1 LALIID
7 KLKDGAST
15 FISLI
20 ARTHPY
26 ISSCCLD
33 LVAFILSKMR
43 GRLLPALVLLSIV
56 DPVVRASLNITVT
69 SPPINV
75 TQTLESPFPYDF
87 PNLDDAEIPALFP
100 MPPCNGITLE
110 EATIDQLQDYMSRGL
125 LTSVQLALC
134 YLQRHWQTD
143 DYIK

>member
-1 LALIID
+1 
-7 KLKDGAST
+7 
-15 FISLI
+15 
-20 ARTHPY
+20 
-26 ISSCCLD
+26 
-33 LVAFILSKMR
+33 MR
-43 GRLLPALVLLSIV
+43 GRLLPTLVLLAITG
-56 DPVVRASLNITVT
+56 PFIHGSLNITVT

-75 TQTLESPFPYDF
+75 TQTLESSFPYDF
-87 PNLDDAEIPALFP
+87 PNLDDAETPALFP
-100 MPPCNGITLE
+100 MPPCNSITLE